1 MNPAFD
7 KLRTI
12 RQIGPHLHQQIVKAV
27 EGSSGSNWIIE
38 VGRVMKE
45 NGRQW
50 IPGRGDSLDQDVL
63 VVVLKILRGD
73 I

>member
-1 MNPAFD
+1 MNLAFD

-27 EGSSGSNWIIE
+27 ESSSGSNWIIS
-38 VGRVMKE
+38 VGKVMKE
-45 NGRQW
+45 NDRQW

-63 VVVLKILRGD
+63 VVVLKTLRND
-73 I
+73 L

>member
-50 IPGRGDSLDQDVL
+50 IPGRGDSLEQDVL
-63 VVVLKILRGD
+63 VVVLKILRND
-73 I
+73 L

>member
-27 EGSSGSNWIIE
+27 EGSSCSNWIIE

-45 NGRQW
+45 NGRQC
-50 IPGRGDSLDQDVL
+50 IHFIGDSLDQDVL
-63 VVVLKILRGD
+63 VVVLKILRND
-73 I
+73 L